1 MTCVN
6 REARNALK
14 TNQASRLIIP
24 EKNRD
29 RGEIHPDQA
38 KATDVNGTKETRN
51 RRQDGAGKG
60 EREGGD
66 AKGKGWSERRQ
77 KSRRVERNGRREI
90 LLCCSL

>member
-51 RRQDGAGKG
+51 RRQDSEERWGRKG
-60 EREGGD
+60 C
-66 AKGKGWSERRQ
+66 ERR
-77 KSRRVERNGRREI
+77 GG
-90 LLCCSL
+90 